1 MCCRYYVDELA
12 EREAFELADLIDAG
26 VQSRGAGQKDPLI
39 SVSLPEPDRYP
50 SDRHPSDMA
59 CVLYGNEGKLHA
71 GQMRWGFPSYRS
83 GNLMINARCESAL
96 QKPMFSDSVMRRR
109 CVIPASGFYE
119 WDRDKN
125 KVTFRLPDEPC
136 MFLAGFYNLFDAQP
150 RYIIL
155 TTQANESMAPVH
167 DRMPLILPKNEIA
180 DWIYEPGKTQ
190 EYLRSASPR
199 LQRSQEY
206 EQLRLLLEEM

>member
-39 SVSLPEPDRYP
+39 SVSLPEPDRHP

-71 GQMRWGFPSYRS
+71 GQMRWGFPSYRP

-136 MFLAGFYNLFDAQP
+136 MFLAGFYNLFEAQP

-206 EQLRLLLEEM
+206 EQLRLPLEEM